1 MKQATREI
9 PRWRRKHPPAGP
21 VIRMDGRQAKKFA
34 REMGRAQAAALAAAP
49 GTALAGQ
56 VVPSRLPGSKLAART
71 GAYRYRLHLV
81 PFWWLGGVTGAGLAL
96 HHALPAAFLTAFL
109 AAACM
114 VLLCRHL
121 TAFARGTAAVLACLT
136 LLLLPLI
143 AALGLHKGPLPPLL
157 LCCWLPVV
165 ILWVRQYRWRPVLPE
180 REPEPAPLSDTA
192 LWAATLG
199 TKGRLAG
206 SRLSLPLEIRNGT
219 KYTLRLVRGDQ
230 DTSDVFGM
238 TKKIASLFGRPVT
251 EVYPERLPDGREH
264 EVTLTLLRT
273 NTLARVRRWDGEGI
287 DPATGLAVLGD
298 FPDGDPAHFRFW
310 SPRNGAEQSVVVG
323 VKGSGKSYLLHLLL
337 SAAVTSEIPVIPI
350 VLDPQQGQ
358 SLPDWRGQVTYA
370 RGVPECMAYLRA
382 FEAGMMARSEYLA
395 DLTWTDE
402 DGYERPGMDFYDP
415 VLSGLPLI
423 FAVFDE
429 AHLVLGDPK
438 HGTEAQRIVGNL
450 VKLNRKAGGHL
461 MIVSH
466 TLLLSQLG
474 DMTLRAMVVGGNAV
488 ALRTGEALS
497 GGIIGLE
504 ADPKLLPRTFPDGSE
519 THGLGYIVGPD
530 NRPDSPMRVRLV
542 PNPRKVAVDAT
553 PREMDAVFGDAFRR
567 CLDQQRIAAPRPAA
581 ATLPAPLAAVPDT
594 DGPEGR
600 TSSDAILAVLHEAA
614 GELDR
619 GVICERAGILATGEW
634 GRPKP
639 FGLRVISDSL
649 RALTEAGQIGRPRT
663 GFYVLTRPSLTVLA
677 GSAPSD
683 HTATGG

>member
-1 MKQATREI
+1 MKQAKPEV
-9 PRWRRKHPPAGP
+9 PRWRRKQPPAGP
-21 VIRMDGRQAKKFA
+21 VIRMDGKQAKKLA
-34 REMGRAQAAALAAAP
+34 REMGRAQAQALAAAP

-56 VVPSRLPGSKLAART
+56 VVPSRVPGAKLAART
-71 GAYRYRLHLV
+71 GAYRFRLHLV
-81 PFWWLGGVTGAGLAL
+81 PFWWLAALAGTGLAL
-96 HHALPAAFLTAFL
+96 HRADALPAALLAAL
-109 AAACM
+109 AAAIAM
-114 VLLCRHL
+114 VKLTRHL
-121 TAFARGTAAVLACLT
+121 SAFARKGAAALAGLT
-136 LLLLPLI
+136 LLWLPLV
-143 AALGLHKGPLPPLL
+143 AAFGIGKPLPAFLVL
-157 LCCWLPVV
+157 CWLAFTIP
-165 ILWVRQYRWRPVLPE
+165 WVRHYRWRPEAPE
-180 REPEPAPLSDTA
+180 ADAGPAPLSDTE

-199 TKGRLAG
+199 AKGRLAG

-219 KYTLRLVRGDQ
+219 KYTLRLRRGEQ

-251 EVYPERLPDGREH
+251 EVYPERLADGREH
-264 EVTLTLLRT
+264 EVTVTLLRT
-273 NTLARVRRWDGEGI
+273 NTLATVRRWDGEGI
-287 DPATGLAVLGD
+287 DPATGLAVVGD

-337 SAAVTSEIPVIPI
+337 SAAVTSEVPVIPI

-370 RGVPECMAYLRA
+370 RGVPECLAYLRA
-382 FEAGMMARSEYLA
+382 FEAGMTARSDYLA
-395 DLTWTDE
+395 ELTWTDE

-429 AHLVLGDPK
+429 EHLVLGDPK
-438 HGTEAQRIVGNL
+438 YGTEAQRIVGNL

-542 PNPRKVAVDAT
+542 PNPRKVAVDAAA
-553 PREMDAVFGDAFRR
+553 REMDAVFGDAFRR
-567 CLDQQRIAAPRPAA
+567 CLDQQRITPRTAATPAA
-581 ATLPAPLAAVPDT
+581 APLAAVPD
-594 DGPEGR
+594 DDAPEGR
-600 TSSDAILAVLHEAA
+600 TASDAILAVLA
-614 GELDR
+614 GAGTELER
-619 GVICERAGILATGEW
+619 GEICNRAGSMATDTW

-639 FGLRVISDSL
+639 FRMRAVADALK
-649 RALTEAGQIGRPRT
+649 ALTEAGRIDRPRT
-663 GFYVLTRPSLTVLA
+663 GFYALSRPSLTVLA
-677 GSAPSD
+677 GT
-683 HTATGG
+683 TATDQASTGG